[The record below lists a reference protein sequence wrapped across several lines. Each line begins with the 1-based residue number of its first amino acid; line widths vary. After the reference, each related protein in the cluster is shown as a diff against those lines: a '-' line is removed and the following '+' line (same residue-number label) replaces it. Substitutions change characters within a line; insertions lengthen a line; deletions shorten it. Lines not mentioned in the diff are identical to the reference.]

1 MSQQVYFRTNIDNKE
16 FRQFIFYFVLDVDNN
31 EDKPQF
37 ILECKIL

>member
-1 MSQQVYFRTNIDNKE
+1 MSQQVYFRTNIDNEE
-16 FRQFIFYFVLDVDNN
+16 FRVNSCFVLDVDNN